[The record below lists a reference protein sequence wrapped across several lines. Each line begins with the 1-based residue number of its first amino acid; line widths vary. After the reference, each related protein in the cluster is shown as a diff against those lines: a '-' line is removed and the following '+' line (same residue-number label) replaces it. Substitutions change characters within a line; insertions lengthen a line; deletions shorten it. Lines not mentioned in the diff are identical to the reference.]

1 LVAIGAWAVALTV
14 LAATAGPA
22 SPGRS
27 PASPGP
33 SPAGAAPDPGPSITQ
48 SEADLIAVLKSDRP
62 SAEKAI
68 TCKRLAVCGT
78 GSAAPALAPLLEDE
92 QLASWARIALEAIP
106 DPACDQVLRQAVGK
120 VRGRLLVGVINSLG
134 MRRDAGATDVLIA
147 RLKDADADVASAAA
161 AALGRIG
168 GPRAAQALEPA
179 LATAGPGAPGSA
191 VAEGC
196 ILCAERFLAEGK
208 AQDAVRLYDAVRQAA
223 VPAERRLEAT
233 RGAILAR
240 GPAGKTLL
248 VEELRAADQ
257 DRFFIALRTARELAG
272 PEVTE
277 ALVAEMARLGPDRQA
292 LLVLALAD
300 RGDAKALPAVLAAA
314 ERGPAAARI
323 MAIGA
328 MERFGDASCVP
339 VLLEA
344 AVGADAE
351 IAQAARTALVRLPG
365 SDVDA
370 DLAARLPRA
379 KGKARLL
386 LIELAGQRRIGAA
399 LPALADCAADAE
411 APVRSAAVAAIG
423 FVGGGREVPRLV
435 TILQKT
441 GSPEEQAEIEKALLA
456 TCARGGAACAP
467 SVMPLARSGD
477 GALRAIALR
486 ALACAGGP
494 DALAT
499 VKAALRDQDE
509 TVQDEAVRTLS
520 AWHYRWPEDAG
531 AAGPLLDLAKSGT
544 KPLHRALALR
554 GYLQY
559 LQGAGHVSDAE
570 RLAKVTG
577 VLPLVARPEEKRLA
591 ASVLGTI
598 ADARALEVLVTFAED
613 PAVAEE
619 ACAAII
625 GLVGRKELQNIPKI
639 ERQKALQ
646 TVLVHA
652 KSRTTKRKAQEMLG
666 AIP

>member
-1 LVAIGAWAVALTV
+1 MAIGAWAVALTV
-14 LAATAGPA
+14 LVATPGPA
-22 SPGRS
+22 T
-27 PASPGP
+27 PGP
-33 SPAGAAPDPGPSITQ
+33 RPAAAPDPGPSITQ

-78 GSAAPALAPLLEDE
+78 KAAVPALAPLLEDE
-92 QLASWARIALEAIP
+92 QLSSWARIALEVVPGPESDEA
-106 DPACDQVLRQAVGK
+106 LRQAMGK
-120 VRGRLLVGVINSLG
+120 VRGRLLVGVINSIG
-134 MRRDAGATDVLIA
+134 MRRDAGSTEVLIA
-147 RLKDADADVASAAA
+147 RLKDGDADVASAAA

-168 GPRAAQALEPA
+168 GPRPAQVLESA
-179 LATAGPGAPGSA
+179 LAGSPPAVRSA

-208 AQDAVRLYDAVRQAA
+208 AQDAVRLYDAVRQAD

-344 AVGADAE
+344 AVGADAG

-423 FVGGGREVPRLV
+423 SVGGGRQVPHLV

-441 GSPEEQAEIEKALLA
+441 RSPEEQAEIEKALLA

-531 AAGPLLDLAKSGT
+531 AAELLLVLAKSGT

-591 ASVLGTI
+591 ASVLGAI

-625 GLVGRKELQNIPKI
+625 VLVGRKELQNAPKHQ
-639 ERQKALQ
+639 RKAALQ
-646 TVLVHA
+646 TVLVHS
-652 KSRTTKRKAQEMLG
+652 KSRTTTRKAQEMLG